1 MVKQK
6 FTIKSNIIKASQKF
20 KRIKLRKRN
29 VIVGVTLLLVGL
41 LAYTQTAQ
49 TNKNEA
55 EPPITQDAAG
65 VVEPTIEE
73 APVTPVVPEPI
84 STPPPVVVPSTS
96 TPTPTSTPNQSKWP
110 VTYSLSEAESLTVV
124 VNKKH
129 KLPSN
134 YAPPLEAVAGG
145 NMHPEAAQA
154 LRTMLDAASTAG
166 YPMKIISSYRSYDTQ
181 VSTYQKW
188 VNQDGKAQADR
199 SSARAGHSEHQT
211 GLAVDLGMPDGS
223 CNLSIC
229 FGSTEQGKWL
239 AANAANYGFIV
250 RYESDTEAVT
260 GYQYEPWHM
269 RFVGTTTATA
279 VVTSGLTLDQ
289 YFGVEAGGY
298 E

>member
-6 FTIKSNIIKASQKF
+6 YTVKSKIIKISQKF
-20 KRIKLRKRN
+20 KRIKPLKRTAITGA
-29 VIVGVTLLLVGL
+29 IVLLIGL
-41 LAYTQTAQ
+41 IAYTKTTQ
-49 TNKNEA
+49 TNRNETELPIVQEVA
-55 EPPITQDAAG
+55 EVI
-65 VVEPTIEE
+65 EPTIVE
-73 APVTPVVPEPI
+73 APVTPAVPEPV
-84 STPPPVVVPSTS
+84 SPPPPVVVP
-96 TPTPTSTPNQSKWP
+96 PTPEPNPSPWP
-110 VTYSLSEAESLTVV
+110 VTYSASEAASLTVV

-129 KLPSN
+129 KLPSD
-134 YAPPLEAVAGG
+134 YAPPLEAVTGG
-145 NMHPEAAQA
+145 SMHPEAAQA
-154 LRTMLDAASTAG
+154 LRAMLDAASIAG
-166 YPMKIISSYRSYDTQ
+166 YPMKVISSYRSYNTQ

-239 AANAANYGFIV
+239 AANSANYGFIV
-250 RYESDTEAVT
+250 RYESDTEAIT

-269 RFVGTTTATA
+269 RYVGTSTALA